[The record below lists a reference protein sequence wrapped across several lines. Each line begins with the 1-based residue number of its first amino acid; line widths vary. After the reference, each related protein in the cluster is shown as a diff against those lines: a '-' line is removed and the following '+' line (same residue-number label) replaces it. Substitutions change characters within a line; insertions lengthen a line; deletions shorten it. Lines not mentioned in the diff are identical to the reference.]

1 MDGNPKDRNKLAD
14 DDDDIRENCA
24 VSSIRCKIV
33 ICVWMISLQML
44 SYHATC
50 SKVEVDRLK
59 VTFQDSNLYSD
70 VLEEAGHVKP
80 WL

>member
-1 MDGNPKDRNKLAD
+1 
-14 DDDDIRENCA
+14 
-24 VSSIRCKIV
+24 
-33 ICVWMISLQML
+33 ML

-59 VTFQDSNLYSD
+59 VTFQDTKLYFD
-70 VLEEAGHVKP
+70 VFKDMVHVKP